1 MYPVLYHQAAFQAGQ
16 AAKPGDFVFLGRA
29 GYSGSQPYSTGR
41 FTGDQVRNWDPM
53 LGLPSVIPAVLNG
66 SLSGWPYWGPDIAG
80 FFRGPR
86 AVKGSGEK
94 ELWIR
99 WLEMGA
105 LMPTMRDM
113 YGAMDGDPV
122 DLWTD
127 DETLSLFATY
137 ARLHTALKPYLY
149 RYARVA
155 HEEGMPIVRPL
166 FLNYPGEA
174 ETYDLEDQYLL
185 GDDVLVAPVL
195 EPGQTERQVYLPA
208 GQWQDYWTGEMHE
221 GPGRVT
227 VPAPL
232 HQIPLFLREGVD
244 LGLPAP

>member
-1 MYPVLYHQAAFQAGQ
+1 
-16 AAKPGDFVFLGRA
+16 
-29 GYSGSQPYSTGR
+29 
-41 FTGDQVRNWDPM
+41 
-53 LGLPSVIPAVLNG
+53 
-66 SLSGWPYWGPDIAG
+66 
-80 FFRGPR
+80 
-86 AVKGSGEK
+86 
-94 ELWIR
+94 
-99 WLEMGA
+99 
-105 LMPTMRDM
+105 M

-127 DETLSLFATY
+127 DETLSLFRTY
-137 ARLHTALKPYLY
+137 ARLHTALEPYLY

-166 FLNYPGEA
+166 FLNYPGETEA
-174 ETYDLEDQYLL
+174 YDLEEQYLL

-195 EPGQTERQVYLPA
+195 APGQTEREVYLPA

-232 HQIPLFLREGVD
+232 HQIPFFLREGVD